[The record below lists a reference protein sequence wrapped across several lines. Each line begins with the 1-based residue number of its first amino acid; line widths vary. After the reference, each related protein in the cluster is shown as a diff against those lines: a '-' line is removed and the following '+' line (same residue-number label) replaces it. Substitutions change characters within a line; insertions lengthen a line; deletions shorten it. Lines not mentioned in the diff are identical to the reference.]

1 MRAWI
6 LHDGAASY
14 ELTEVAEPVVGTREV
29 RVALRASA
37 VNHLDLWVLER
48 APAPP
53 SYPHVPGADGSGV
66 VLEVGAEID
75 DLTPGDEVV
84 IDPATSCGVCPACRA
99 GDGALCPDL
108 AVLGEHRWGTHAEI
122 VVVPRANAVPKPP
135 GLPWETAASV
145 GLVLAGAV
153 RIARRGRVTAATSV
167 LVVGVGGGSAA
178 AAFEVVRAIGARS
191 YVTSSS
197 DRARAWA
204 IERGAGGAFDS
215 GGPFDDEVRAATDG
229 RGVDV
234 VIDNV
239 GSATFERSFA
249 SLARGGRLVMNGS
262 TSGRTAD
269 LPLPR
274 LFWRQLEVIGAS
286 MNGRDE
292 FAEALHLA
300 ETGAVTV
307 PVEASVAF
315 DRYPELLE
323 RLAVGEHLG
332 KLVLNREGLGSRI

>member
-1 MRAWI
+1 MRAWV
-6 LHDGAASY
+6 LRDDAASY
-14 ELTEVAEPVVGTREV
+14 ELDEVADPLVGPREV
-29 RVALRASA
+29 KVTLRSSAL
-37 VNHLDLWVLER
+37 NHLDLWVAR
-48 APAPP
+48 RTPAPP
-53 SYPHVPGADGSGV
+53 SYPHVPGAGV
-66 VLEVGAEID
+66 VLEVGAGVD
-75 DLTPGDEVV
+75 DLAPGDEIV
-84 IDPATSCGVCPACRA
+84 IDPATSCGICPACRA
-99 GDGALCPDL
+99 GDEALCPDL
-108 AVLGEHRWGTHAEI
+108 AVLGEHRWGTHAET
-122 VVVPRANAVPKPP
+122 VVVPRVNAVAKPA
-135 GLPWETAASV
+135 GLAWEVAASV

-197 DRARAWA
+197 ERARAWA
-204 IERGAGGAFDS
+204 RDRGARGAFDS
-215 GGPFDDEVRAATDG
+215 AGAFEDEIRAATEG

-262 TSGRTAD
+262 TTGRAAE

-292 FAEALHLA
+292 FAEALRLA
-300 ETGAVTV
+300 SNGTVTV
-307 PVEASVAF
+307 PIEAPLAF
-315 DRYPELLE
+315 DRYPVALE
-323 RLAVGEHLG
+323 RLAAGEHLG
-332 KLVLNREGLGSRI
+332 KLVLNHEGLGSRI